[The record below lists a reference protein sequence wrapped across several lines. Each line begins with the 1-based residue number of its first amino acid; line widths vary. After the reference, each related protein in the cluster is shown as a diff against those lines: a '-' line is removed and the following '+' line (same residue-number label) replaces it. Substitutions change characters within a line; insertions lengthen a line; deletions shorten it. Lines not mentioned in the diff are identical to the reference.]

1 MVQIWREGGGGQIR
15 KWNVIQFPM
24 CPINVCVPT
33 GEPADHSETDVLTK

>member
-24 CPINVCVPT
+24 CPINVSAPT
-33 GEPADHSETDVLTK
+33 GESAEEMS